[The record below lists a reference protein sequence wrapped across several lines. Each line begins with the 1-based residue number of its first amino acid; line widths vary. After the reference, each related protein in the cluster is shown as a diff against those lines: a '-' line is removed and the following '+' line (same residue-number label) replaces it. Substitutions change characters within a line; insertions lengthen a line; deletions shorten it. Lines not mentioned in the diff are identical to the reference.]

1 MKTPRFIGF
10 FTKHWWKLA
19 LLGIA
24 GIGAGSLYT
33 PYPARLVRSLRETPE
48 PTVRVVEKT
57 VEKIVE
63 VPVEVRIEVPVEK
76 PTTSGAPTQQSW
88 QPAKLLPMP
97 EIQLP
102 PFPPALPQKM
112 ETGTFEHFAA
122 LARGLHL
129 HSSLTFHQGTT
140 ATLDRKKKQ
149 AYLIKVGVEML
160 LPHAAGGKELLHA
173 NPHLPKVLAKYHELM
188 AQAKVSPWFHSL
200 YLHKQNNMR
209 KNIAALTQPL
219 DRHNFYDTDT
229 ILEITAAD
237 SHRRALWIQA
247 DMDVVSDGSDGDR
260 LPTMPESIR
269 KSDHY
274 QPTTSYRWK
283 KRTKTP
289 NPLLARWEARLAKLK
304 TEKPKNASAIDYAQ
318 RLIFDLKRY
327 SYLLAQYDPFIV
339 IPLTVKEGRND
350 SHRPQPGDYAA
361 VIVGKKV
368 IPAIVGDYGPKF
380 KTGEASLRL
389 GKLVNPKADVYA
401 RPVSSLE
408 ASYIVFPHTAEAEAG
423 PIDYE
428 RLNTRCL
435 ELLNELGGL
444 GKDAEYIQV
453 NDLLAPKPAPKPEPS
468 ATEDSAAAPK
478 QEDTPA
484 PSNAPAESTADKP
497 ATTTAAEAS

>member
-1 MKTPRFIGF
+1 MNIKRITDF
-10 FTKHWWKLA
+10 FTVHWWKLA
-19 LLGIA
+19 LLVLV

-33 PYPARLVRSLRETPE
+33 PYPARLVRSLREAPE
-48 PTVRVVEKT
+48 PSVRIVEKT

-188 AQAKVSPWFHSL
+188 AQAKISPWFHSL

-229 ILEITAAD
+229 ILEITAPET
-237 SHRRALWIQA
+237 HRRVLWLQA

-304 TEKPKNASAIDYAQ
+304 SEKPKNSSAIDHAQ

-350 SHRPQPGDYAA
+350 NYRPQPGDYAA

-408 ASYIVFPHTAEAEAG
+408 ASYIIFPHTAEKEAG
-423 PIDYE
+423 PIDYD
-428 RLNTRCL
+428 RLNKRCL

-444 GKDAEYIQV
+444 GNEAEYIQV
-453 NDLLAPKPAPKPEPS
+453 DDLLAPKPAPKPEP
-468 ATEDSAAAPK
+468 AAAESAADAASPTPK
-478 QEDTPA
+478 QDVTPQPGSSPAGSSAATPA
-484 PSNAPAESTADKP
+484 TDK
-497 ATTTAAEAS
+497 S